1 MKHLRFVLLALICCA
16 MANGQVYSSN
26 NDDGRTYRYLM
37 DDDYFIETVF
47 EQKDGKFVATRGGF
61 YTKAGD
67 EILVTYEFNSS
78 FEKDR
83 KKTHSYTPN
92 SSWKNIS
99 TAQQALSGKWL
110 MAGRVKAEGE
120 QRRDLTRSRK
130 TMKILLDGHFQWIA
144 FDTAS
149 MRFVGSGGGTYS
161 AENGDYVEHID
172 YFSKDNTKVGKI
184 LPFRYHLKGNDWYH
198 KGLNS
203 KGAPLHEI
211 WQKRSVN
218 P

>member
-1 MKHLRFVLLALICCA
+1 MKHLRASLFALFCCA
-16 MANGQVYSSN
+16 MANAQVYSSN
-26 NDDGRTYRYLM
+26 NEDGTTHRYLM
-37 DDDYFIETVF
+37 DDDYFIESVF
-47 EQKDGKFVATRGGF
+47 EQADGKFVATRGGF
-61 YTKAGD
+61 YTKTGN

-78 FEKDR
+78 FEEDR
-83 KKTHSYTPN
+83 KKTQTYTPN
-92 SSWKNIS
+92 SSWKSIS
-99 TAQQALSGKWL
+99 TAKQALNGKWL
-110 MAGRVKAEGE
+110 MAGRVKAEEE

-184 LPFRYHLKGNDWYH
+184 LPFRYHQKGNDWYH

-211 WQKRSVN
+211 WHKRSVN